1 MAFRRWLNC
10 FKHSEPTQ
18 RLRSDES
25 GTEADR
31 SQTQFEI
38 DSANV
43 LLKNSAVVL
52 DVVLGGNMSTQFRGD
67 TIQRIQNMKE
77 LDYWRC
83 SESLSIEPILHLHQ
97 LYCLGQHA
105 KVAELGAEAIL
116 RPLGA
121 SLLSLRAGAN
131 PLKRSTWMSKKRST
145 WTLQHLKD
153 CFNFR
158 VHDASSVLAAWTA
171 LAQDLDSIAQ
181 PRSKPG
187 PTNWVGTRTRASTS
201 MPQIV
206 PLAWSLVSG
215 ALATGTFNQL
225 KFLPRGFVAL
235 MEAQVLNVLQGI
247 LRCAHKHCHKTI
259 DKSAIEGNSTAS
271 QFTQDQ
277 VSTVAGCCAWML

>member
-43 LLKNSAVVL
+43 LLKNSDVVL
-52 DVVLGGNMSTQFRGD
+52 EVVLGGNMSTQFRGD
-67 TIQRIQNMKE
+67 TIQRIQNTQE
-77 LDYWRC
+77 LDHWRC
-83 SESLSIEPILHLHQ
+83 SESLPIEPILHLHQ

-121 SLLSLRAGAN
+121 RLPSLRAGA
-131 PLKRSTWMSKKRST
+131 KRST

-153 CFNFR
+153 RFNFR

-235 MEAQVLNVLQGI
+235 MEAQVLRVLQGI

-277 VSTVAGCCAWML
+277 VSTVAGCCAWLL